1 MKIIQSSITS
11 GLLALTLSFGAQVSA
26 QVNTLAAETHSD
38 HNHSTPEGMQK
49 HQELLQKDAQ
59 ATQATNDAMADG
71 EVRKVDQ
78 SAGKVTIKHGPL
90 PNLGMGAMTMV
101 FRVAD
106 PAMLDKLKAGD
117 KIRFQADTIKGALT
131 LTKIE

>member
-1 MKIIQSSITS
+1 MKTIQSHLNI
-11 GLLALTLSFGAQVSA
+11 GLLALTLSFGAQVGA
-26 QVNTLAAETHSD
+26 QAAETHAD
-38 HNHSTPEGMQK
+38 HDHSTPEGMKK

-59 ATQATNDAMADG
+59 ATQSASDSMVEG
-71 EVRKVDQ
+71 EVRKVDK
-78 SAGKVTIKHGPL
+78 SAGKVTIKHAPL

-117 KIRFQADTIKGALT
+117 KIRFQADTVKGALT
-131 LTKIE
+131 VTKIE

>member
-1 MKIIQSSITS
+1 MKTTQSPITI

-26 QVNTLAAETHSD
+26 LAAESHSD
-38 HNHSTPEGMQK
+38 HDHSTPEGMQK
-49 HQELLQKDAQ
+49 HQELLQKDTQ
-59 ATQATNDAMADG
+59 ATQAASDTMVDG
-71 EVRKVDQ
+71 EVRKVDK

-106 PAMLDKLKAGD
+106 PTMLDKLKAGD
-117 KIRFQADTIKGALT
+117 KIRFQADTVKGALT
-131 LTKIE
+131 VSKIE